1 MSIIKSI
8 SYPKNQR
15 FTTEYNEIHD
25 FLTKCADVGYN
36 EHFHWGRFEWMMVH
50 TMLDEDKTDQI
61 TIFKDESGIIT
72 GLITYDTMYND
83 RWYLIHNTDDRNLL
97 SMMIDHIISMDGDRA
112 EMKVNTCDFVLNELL
127 LSRGFHLEQA
137 AETVLSFN
145 LENDLS
151 YSVPKGCH
159 ISPYDFQFDPWKYQ
173 MLIHTG
179 FGGEGVPEKWD
190 SRVFEPTPNYNGAL
204 KVFATND
211 SEYCSHCGIWY
222 TNGDTAYIEP
232 VVTHPKYRKQGLAK
246 AVVFEA
252 MKRAKS
258 IGAKRAIV
266 ISDQAFYYH
275 IGFEQSSFVNKYKT
289 K

>member
-1 MSIIKSI
+1 MLKTI

-15 FTTEYNEIHD
+15 FTTEYSEIHD

-36 EHFHWGRFEWMMVH
+36 EHFHWGRFEWMMTH

-72 GLITYDTMYND
+72 GLVTYDTMFDD
-83 RWYLIHNTDDRNLL
+83 RWYLIHNNDWNLL
-97 SMMIDHIISMDGDRA
+97 SIMIEHIISIDGNRA
-112 EMKVNTCDFVLNELL
+112 EIKANSRDSVLNELL

-137 AETVLSFN
+137 AETVLSFD
-145 LENDLS
+145 LENGLS
-151 YSVPKGCH
+151 YTFPEGYQ
-159 ISPYDFQFDPWKYQ
+159 ISLCDFQLDPWKYQ
-173 MLIHTG
+173 MLIHKG
-179 FGGEGVPEKWD
+179 FGGEGIPEKWD

-204 KVFATND
+204 KVFAANV

-222 TNGDTAYIEP
+222 TKGDTAYIEP
-232 VVTHPKYRKQGLAK
+232 VVTNPEYRKQGLAK

-258 IGAKRAIV
+258 LGAKRVVV
-266 ISDQAFYYH
+266 ISDQAFYYR
-275 IGFEQSSFVNKYKT
+275 IGFEQSSLVNKYKI
-289 K
+289 